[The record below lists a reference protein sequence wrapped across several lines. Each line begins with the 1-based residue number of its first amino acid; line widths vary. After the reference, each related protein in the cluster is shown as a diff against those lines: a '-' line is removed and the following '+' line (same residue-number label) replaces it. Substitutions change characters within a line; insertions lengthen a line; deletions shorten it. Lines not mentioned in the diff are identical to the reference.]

1 QQKIAKGKGTVT
13 KAEIAKY
20 YKENP
25 SRFGTPEKRNLL
37 IILTK
42 TEAQAKKAK
51 QEVQSGKSFESVAKK
66 SSIDPTSKS
75 NGGKLPGVVK
85 GQEEKALDAA
95 VFAAK
100 QNVLEGP
107 VKTPFGYYVFEV
119 QTITPGSQQTLKQ
132 AEASI
137 KSQLTATQ
145 QQTALSTFVKNF
157 KKKWKAKTDCR
168 AGYVVAD
175 CKQYKEPKTP
185 AGLSTGAGTATPQ
198 TSTPPQTTKVP
209 VTPAKK

>member
-1 QQKIAKGKGTVT
+1 V
-13 KAEIAKY
+13 E
-20 YKENP
+20 
-25 SRFGTPEKRNLL
+25 

-42 TEAQAKKAK
+42 TEAAAKSAKK
-51 QEVQSGKSFESVAKK
+51 EVESGKSFASVAKK
-66 SSIDPTSKS
+66 VSIDPTSKAS
-75 NGGKLPGVVK
+75 GGLLSGVVK
-85 GQEEKALDAA
+85 GQEEKSLDAA
-95 VFAAK
+95 IFSAK
-100 QNVLEGP
+100 PNVLSGP

-119 QTITPGSQQTLKQ
+119 KSSTPGSQQTLAQVEPAIKQ
-132 AEASI
+132 
-137 KSQLTATQ
+137 QLTATQ